1 MATSDKPTK
10 KKPFFWQAYYFK
22 RRDFRSD
29 SELLRSLQE
38 ARIEKNKKNKN
49 IQTQVELDFLFFH
62 YLSLSLS
69 ARVCICRNARGTF
82 TNPRSRIRDPRIIK
96 SACII
101 YANPFTETE
110 KRGGLACHS
119 RDARTNPRETP
130 SGLDGNSYNYVER
143 ERKRIV
149 VCRVYCT
156 RKEKK
161 KEKKKGKR
169 ERERE
174 KRMEEPIWGLILIF
188 NQ

>member
-10 KKPFFWQAYYFK
+10 KNHSSSKHIISNGEIFA
-22 RRDFRSD
+22 
-29 SELLRSLQE
+29 
-38 ARIEKNKKNKN
+38 
-49 IQTQVELDFLFFH
+49 QTQSCFEACKKRTSKKIKKIKIHRQNWIFFFSIIS
-62 YLSLSLS
+62 LSLSLS

-82 TNPRSRIRDPRIIK
+82 IK

-161 KEKKKGKR
+161 RKEKRKKRKR
-169 ERERE
+169 EREKNR
-174 KRMEEPIWGLILIF
+174 GTDLGVDF
-188 NQ
+188 NI

>member
-1 MATSDKPTK
+1 MC
-10 KKPFFWQAYYFK
+10 
-22 RRDFRSD
+22 
-29 SELLRSLQE
+29 
-38 ARIEKNKKNKN
+38 
-49 IQTQVELDFLFFH
+49 
-62 YLSLSLS
+62 
-69 ARVCICRNARGTF
+69 VCICRNARGTF
-82 TNPRSRIRDPRIIK
+82 IK

-161 KEKKKGKR
+161 EKGKR
-169 ERERE
+169 R
-174 KRMEEPIWGLILIF
+174 KREEPIWGLILIF
-188 NQ
+188 NREMPDKGFPSYPCCWIYQFSLLYRKIVASIKNLRGPSLNVESYNNYTIRRVDR